1 MIILLSNDDG
11 YRAEGINILS
21 RSLKKIARVIMFAP
35 KENHS
40 GSSSSLSLRKN
51 LEVIKVSDDVF
62 VVDGTPADTVYLGLS
77 GILDVVPDI
86 VISGINHGAN
96 LGEDVLYSGTVAAA
110 IEGRVLDMP
119 SIAVSSL
126 GKNTSDYKVAS
137 KVTVD
142 IVKRINQSNLPSD
155 TILNVNVPAKKFEEL
170 NGYKGTRLGNRQR
183 SIPLKKQTINDNRS
197 LYQLGLPGIANDA
210 GPGTDFHAVSNHSIS
225 VTPIHIDMTFSSVL
239 NDTKTWLSK

>member
-1 MIILLSNDDG
+1 
-11 YRAEGINILS
+11 
-21 RSLKKIARVIMFAP
+21 MFAP

-51 LEVIKVSDDVF
+51 LEVIKVADDLF

-86 VISGINHGAN
+86 VISGVNHGAN

-126 GKNTSDYKVAS
+126 GKNTRDYKVAS

-142 IVKRINQSNLPSD
+142 IVKKLNQSNLPSD
-155 TILNVNVPAKKFEEL
+155 TILNINVQCA
-170 NGYKGTRLGNRQR
+170 
-183 SIPLKKQTINDNRS
+183 
-197 LYQLGLPGIANDA
+197 
-210 GPGTDFHAVSNHSIS
+210 
-225 VTPIHIDMTFSSVL
+225 
-239 NDTKTWLSK
+239 

>member
-21 RSLKKIARVIMFAP
+21 KSLKKIARVIMFAP
-35 KENHS
+35 KENYS
-40 GSSSSLSLRKN
+40 GASSSLSLRKD
-51 LEVIKVSDDVF
+51 LEVTKISDDVF
-62 VVDGTPADTVYLGLS
+62 VVDGTPADTVHLGLS

-86 VISGINHGAN
+86 VVSGVNHGAN

-110 IEGRVLDMP
+110 IEGRVLDLP

-137 KVTVD
+137 RVTVD
-142 IVKRINQSNLPSD
+142 IVKRLNQSNLPSD
-155 TILNVNVPAKKFEEL
+155 TILNVNVPAKKFREL

-183 SIPLKKQTINDNRS
+183 SVPLNKLTIDENRS
-197 LYQLGLPGIANDA
+197 LYQIGLPGTAKDA
-210 GPGTDFHAVSNHSIS
+210 GSGTDFHAVSNHSVS

>member
-21 RSLKKIARVIMFAP
+21 KSLKKIARVIMFAP
-35 KENHS
+35 KENYS
-40 GSSSSLSLRKN
+40 GASSSLSLRKD
-51 LEVIKVSDDVF
+51 LEVTKISDDVF
-62 VVDGTPADTVYLGLS
+62 VVDGTPADTVHLGLS

-86 VISGINHGAN
+86 VVSGVNHGAN

-110 IEGRVLDMP
+110 IEGRVLELP

-126 GKNTSDYKVAS
+126 GKNSSDYKVAS
-137 KVTVD
+137 RVTVD
-142 IVKRINQSNLPSD
+142 IVKRLDQSNLPSD
-155 TILNVNVPAKKFEEL
+155 TILNVNVPAKKFGEL

-183 SIPLKKQTINDNRS
+183 SVPLNKQTINENRS
-197 LYQLGLPGIANDA
+197 IYQIGLPGTAKDA
-210 GPGTDFHAVSNHSIS
+210 GPGTDFYALSNHSVS

-239 NDTKTWLSK
+239 NDTNTWLSK

>member
-21 RSLKKIARVIMFAP
+21 KSLKKIARVIMFAP

-40 GSSSSLSLRKN
+40 GASSSLSLRKD
-51 LEVIKVSDDVF
+51 LEVTKISDDVF
-62 VVDGTPADTVYLGLS
+62 VVDGTPADTVHLGLS

-86 VISGINHGAN
+86 VVSGVNHGAN

-110 IEGRVLDMP
+110 IEGRVLELP

-126 GKNTSDYKVAS
+126 GKNSSDYKVAS
-137 KVTVD
+137 RVTVD
-142 IVKRINQSNLPSD
+142 IVKRLDQSNLPSD
-155 TILNVNVPAKKFEEL
+155 TILNVNVPAKKFGEL

-183 SIPLKKQTINDNRS
+183 SVPLNKQTINENRS
-197 LYQLGLPGIANDA
+197 IYQIGLPGTAKDA
-210 GPGTDFHAVSNHSIS
+210 GPGTDFYALSNHSVS

-239 NDTKTWLSK
+239 NDTNTWLSK

>member
-21 RSLKKIARVIMFAP
+21 KSLKKIARVIMFAP
-35 KENHS
+35 KENYS
-40 GSSSSLSLRKN
+40 GASSSLSLRKD
-51 LEVIKVSDDVF
+51 LEVTKISDDVF
-62 VVDGTPADTVYLGLS
+62 VVDGTPADTVHLGLS

-86 VISGINHGAN
+86 VVSGVNHGAN

-110 IEGRVLDMP
+110 IEGRVLDLP

-137 KVTVD
+137 RVTVD
-142 IVKRINQSNLPSD
+142 IVKRLNQSNLPSD
-155 TILNVNVPAKKFEEL
+155 TILNVNVPAKKFGEL

-183 SIPLKKQTINDNRS
+183 SVPLNKQTIDENRS
-197 LYQLGLPGIANDA
+197 LYQIGLPGTAKDA
-210 GPGTDFHAVSNHSIS
+210 GSGTDFHAVSNHSIS

-239 NDTKTWLSK
+239 DDTKTWLSK

>member
-21 RSLKKIARVIMFAP
+21 KSLKKIARVIMFAP
-35 KENHS
+35 KENYS
-40 GSSSSLSLRKN
+40 GASSSLSLRKD
-51 LEVIKVSDDVF
+51 LEVTKISDDVF
-62 VVDGTPADTVYLGLS
+62 VVDGTPADTVHLGLS

-86 VISGINHGAN
+86 VVSGVNHGAN

-110 IEGRVLDMP
+110 IEGRVLDLP

-137 KVTVD
+137 RVTVD
-142 IVKRINQSNLPSD
+142 IVKRLNQSNLPSD
-155 TILNVNVPAKKFEEL
+155 TILNVNVPAKKFGEL

-183 SIPLKKQTINDNRS
+183 SVPLNKQTIDENRS
-197 LYQLGLPGIANDA
+197 LYQIGLPGTAKDA
-210 GPGTDFHAVSNHSIS
+210 GSGTDFHAVSNHSVS

-239 NDTKTWLSK
+239 KDTKTWLSK

>member
-21 RSLKKIARVIMFAP
+21 KSLKKIARVIMFAP
-35 KENHS
+35 KENYS
-40 GSSSSLSLRKN
+40 GASSSLSLRKD
-51 LEVIKVSDDVF
+51 LEVTKISDDVF
-62 VVDGTPADTVYLGLS
+62 VVDGTPADTVHLGLS

-86 VISGINHGAN
+86 VVSGVNHGAN

-110 IEGRVLDMP
+110 IEGRVLDLP

-137 KVTVD
+137 RVTVD
-142 IVKRINQSNLPSD
+142 IVKRLNQSNLPSD
-155 TILNVNVPAKKFEEL
+155 TILNVNVPAKKFGEL

-183 SIPLKKQTINDNRS
+183 SVPLNKQTIDENRS
-197 LYQLGLPGIANDA
+197 LYQIGLPGTAKDA
-210 GPGTDFHAVSNHSIS
+210 GSGTDFHAVSNHSVS

-239 NDTKTWLSK
+239 NDTKTWLSI

>member
-21 RSLKKIARVIMFAP
+21 KSLKKIARVIMFAP
-35 KENHS
+35 KENYS
-40 GSSSSLSLRKN
+40 GASSSLSLRKD
-51 LEVIKVSDDVF
+51 LEVTKISDDVF
-62 VVDGTPADTVYLGLS
+62 VVDGTPADTVHLGLS

-86 VISGINHGAN
+86 VVSGVNHGAN

-110 IEGRVLDMP
+110 IEGRVLDLP

-137 KVTVD
+137 RVTVD
-142 IVKRINQSNLPSD
+142 IVKRLNQSNLPSD
-155 TILNVNVPAKKFEEL
+155 TILNVNVPAKKFGEL

-183 SIPLKKQTINDNRS
+183 SVPLNKQTIDENRS
-197 LYQLGLPGIANDA
+197 LYQIGLPGTAKDA
-210 GPGTDFHAVSNHSIS
+210 SPGTDFHAVSKHSIS

-239 NDTKTWLSK
+239 DDTKTWLSK

>member
-21 RSLKKIARVIMFAP
+21 KSLKKIARVIMFAP
-35 KENHS
+35 KENYS
-40 GSSSSLSLRKN
+40 GASSSLSLRKD
-51 LEVIKVSDDVF
+51 LEVTKISDDVF
-62 VVDGTPADTVYLGLS
+62 VVDGTPADTVHLGLS

-86 VISGINHGAN
+86 VVSGVNHGAN

-110 IEGRVLDMP
+110 IEGRVLELP

-126 GKNTSDYKVAS
+126 GKNSSDYKVAS
-137 KVTVD
+137 RVTVD
-142 IVKRINQSNLPSD
+142 IVKRLNQSNLPSD
-155 TILNVNVPAKKFEEL
+155 TILNVNVPAKKFGEL

-183 SIPLKKQTINDNRS
+183 SVPLNKQTINENRS
-197 LYQLGLPGIANDA
+197 IYQIGLPGTAKDA
-210 GPGTDFHAVSNHSIS
+210 GPGTDFYALSNHSVS

-239 NDTKTWLSK
+239 NDTKTWLSV